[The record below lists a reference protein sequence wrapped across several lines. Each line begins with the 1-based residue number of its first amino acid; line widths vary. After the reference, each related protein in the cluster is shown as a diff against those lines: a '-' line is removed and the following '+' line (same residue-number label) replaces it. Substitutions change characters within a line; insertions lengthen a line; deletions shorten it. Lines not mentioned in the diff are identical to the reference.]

1 MMFRMLLGHLLG
13 DYLLQ
18 NEWMAMNKS
27 KNTWVGWTAA
37 ILHCML
43 YTWAV
48 CLFMWNF
55 QLIWFVAVFCSHFFI
70 DKFSLAEKYMHYLK
84 GKGMKDYVKKDQ
96 EYDMETTGLK
106 PISKEMIDRNRKL
119 NRYDMLE
126 GGFTSI
132 VYTATDNSL
141 HLILMWIAYQL
152 IY

>member
-1 MMFRMLLGHLLG
+1 MFERLILGHLLG

-27 KNTWVGWTAA
+27 KNTWNGWFAA
-37 ILHCML
+37 LLHCVL
-43 YTWAV
+43 YSWAV

-55 QLIWFVAVFCSHFFI
+55 DWYWYVVVFLTHFPI
-70 DKFSLAEKYMHYLK
+70 DKFALAEKYMHYIK
-84 GKGMKDYVKKDQ
+84 GKGMKDYVMKDIVPSMKSMPTKR
-96 EYDMETTGLK
+96 DMDARA
-106 PISKEMIDRNRKL
+106 PL

-132 VYTATDNSL
+132 VYTVTDNSL
-141 HLILMWIAYQL
+141 HIILMYLAYQI